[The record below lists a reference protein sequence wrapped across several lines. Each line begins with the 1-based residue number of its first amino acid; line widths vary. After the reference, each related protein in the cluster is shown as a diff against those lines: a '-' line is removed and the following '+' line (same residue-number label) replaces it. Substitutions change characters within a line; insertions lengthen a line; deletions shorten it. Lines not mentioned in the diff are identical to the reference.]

1 MEIVTSGICIQIE
14 DFTRKVESF
23 FEFGFQGLG
32 IDFGELHSAGGD
44 HAAFEADIGG
54 YVYLPMLE
62 G

>member
-54 YVYLPMLE
+54 YV
-62 G
+62 